1 MNPERNQLKRATEK
15 LVKSLGGIEA
25 AADILSKGVSTVG
38 RWTTKHDRE
47 SINLIDLHELEANAD
62 EPLVT
67 MTLARLAG
75 GVFVPLP
82 SASIDG
88 AGLREKVIAIAEE
101 LGDVS
106 QRVREALADEVMK
119 PREADAVERELDDLI
134 ARASEAKL
142 LVRAMAE
149 APRLKVAV
157 NG

>member
-67 MTLARLAG
+67 MALARLAG

-119 PREADAVERELDDLI
+119 SREADAVERELDDLI

-149 APRLKVAV
+149 PAKLRAAA
-157 NG
+157 